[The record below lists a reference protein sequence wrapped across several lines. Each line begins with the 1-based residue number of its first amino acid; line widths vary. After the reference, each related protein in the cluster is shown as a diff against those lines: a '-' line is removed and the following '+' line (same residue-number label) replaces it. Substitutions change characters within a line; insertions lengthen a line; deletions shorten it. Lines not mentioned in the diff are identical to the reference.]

1 MRRSN
6 KPCAMRRSCDALQ
19 KPNRSLT
26 LMTILSSSPFAA
38 SAIPISRLL
47 LATAVVTVMAGCGTV
62 DSALQGDKLDYRSKA
77 GKTASLEVPP
87 DLTQITRDARY
98 APQTTGVVSASAFQT
113 GTASTAAATAAAA
126 STIAPTAIGEF
137 KVVRSGNQR
146 WLQVPAA
153 ADAVWPVLRTFW
165 EERGFSVV
173 SDNAQAGVLETS
185 WAENRAKLSDDV
197 IRRSLGRVFD
207 ALYSTG
213 ERDKFRMRL
222 ERGSTPN
229 TSEIYIS
236 HFGME
241 EVLTGALKESSVWV
255 ARPNDPQLE
264 AEFLQRLMVKLGS
277 KTEDSKAVIAAA
289 SNPGSAASE
298 RARIVTGQPAAT
310 LQVDDNFD
318 RAWRRVGLA
327 LDRNGFTVEDRDRT
341 AGLYFVRYA
350 DPRNS
355 DKEEPG
361 FFSRLLGGGTS
372 NAPARYRVNV
382 KGENSDRSTVTVL
395 NSQGAPEGGD
405 VGQRIATLLLAELR

>member
-1 MRRSN
+1 MRLSS
-6 KPCAMRRSCDALQ
+6 KPFALRKSCDVHL

-26 LMTILSSSPFAA
+26 LMTIFFSTPSVA
-38 SAIPISRLL
+38 SAKPHPRLL
-47 LATAVVTVMAGCGTV
+47 VVAAAVLVLAGCGSV

-113 GTASTAAATAAAA
+113 GTSGAAATTTAAS
-126 STIAPTAIGEF
+126 STIAPTAMGDF

-146 WLQVPAA
+146 WLLVPAA
-153 ADAVWPVLRTFW
+153 ADAVWPVLRAFW

-173 SDNAQAGVLETS
+173 SDNPQVGVLETS
-185 WAENRAKLSDDV
+185 WAENRAKLSDDA
-197 IRRSLGRVFD
+197 IRRTLGRVFD

-213 ERDKFRMRL
+213 ERDKFRMRV

-229 TSEIYIS
+229 TSEIYIT

-241 EVLTGALKESSVWV
+241 EVLTGAQKESSVWV
-255 ARPNDPQLE
+255 ARANDPQLE

-277 KTEDSKAVIAAA
+277 KPEESKAVIAAA
-289 SNPGSAASE
+289 PTTANE
-298 RARIVTGQPAAT
+298 RARLVTGQPAAT

-372 NAPARYRVNV
+372 TAPARYRVNV
-382 KGENSDRSTVTVL
+382 KGENSERSTVMVL

>member
-1 MRRSN
+1 MRPWSKRF
-6 KPCAMRRSCDALQ
+6 AMRKCCDIHS

-26 LMTILSSSPFAA
+26 LMTILHSTPSVA
-38 SAIPISRLL
+38 SAKPHPRVLTAVAVVAL
-47 LATAVVTVMAGCGTV
+47 LAGCSSV

-98 APQTTGVVSASAFQT
+98 APQTTGVVSASAFQA
-113 GTASTAAATAAAA
+113 GTASSAAATSATAAAV
-126 STIAPTAIGEF
+126 APTAIGEF

-153 ADAVWPVLRTFW
+153 ADVVWPQLRTFW

-173 SDNAQAGVLETS
+173 SDNAQTGVLETS

-197 IRRSLGRVFD
+197 IRRTLGRVFD

-213 ERDKFRMRL
+213 ERDKFRMRV

-229 TSEIYIS
+229 TSEVYIT

-241 EVLTGALKESSVWV
+241 EVLTGAQKESSVWV
-255 ARPNDPQLE
+255 SRANDPQLE

-277 KTEDSKAVIAAA
+277 KPEDSKAVIAAA
-289 SNPGSAASE
+289 PTAASD
-298 RARIVTGQPAAT
+298 RARLVTGQPAAT